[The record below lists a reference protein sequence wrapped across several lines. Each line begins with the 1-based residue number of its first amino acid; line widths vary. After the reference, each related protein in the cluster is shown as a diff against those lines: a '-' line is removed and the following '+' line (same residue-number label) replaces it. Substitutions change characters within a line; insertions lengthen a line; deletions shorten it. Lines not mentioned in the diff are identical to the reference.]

1 MDRQVTELENS
12 GARRGVWSWAFY
24 DWANSAFATVVMA
37 GFFPVLFKEY
47 WNTGVSVTESTF
59 RLGLVSSLASLLIVL
74 MAPVLGAIA
83 DCLGRRKG
91 MLLAFAFLGIVMTA
105 GLYLVG
111 AGEWWLAAVL
121 YVMALVGFS
130 GANIFYDALLPFV
143 SEPADLDRTSAL
155 GFSLGYLGGG
165 LLLALN
171 VLMTLYPDAF
181 GLEDATAA
189 IRISFVMVAAWWLVF
204 SLPLVLNVSEPGNSP
219 GKVPAT
225 VLKAGFSRVFKTLHE
240 VRQLRNVWLF
250 LIAYWLY
257 IDGVDTVVRMAVDYG
272 LSLGFDHKHLI
283 LALLI
288 TQFTGFP
295 AALVFGR
302 LGTRFGP
309 RPGIFVA
316 LVIYILVTVG
326 GAVMDD
332 VSEFY
337 FLAFAIG
344 LAQGGIQALSRSLY
358 ARMIPRER
366 AAEFFGF
373 YNMLGKFAAILG
385 PFMMG
390 WVAALTG
397 SPRLGILSLLI
408 LFLSG
413 ALVLAFVREEKP
425 GHAPI
430 Q

>member
-1 MDRQVTELENS
+1 
-12 GARRGVWSWAFY
+12 
-24 DWANSAFATVVMA
+24 
-37 GFFPVLFKEY
+37 
-47 WNTGVSVTESTF
+47 
-59 RLGLVSSLASLLIVL
+59 
-74 MAPVLGAIA
+74 
-83 DCLGRRKG
+83 
-91 MLLAFAFLGIVMTA
+91 
-105 GLYLVG
+105 
-111 AGEWWLAAVL
+111 
-121 YVMALVGFS
+121 
-130 GANIFYDALLPFV
+130 
-143 SEPADLDRTSAL
+143 
-155 GFSLGYLGGG
+155 
-165 LLLALN
+165 LLALN
-171 VLMTLYPDAF
+171 VLMTLHPETF

-204 SLPLVLNVSEPGNSP
+204 SLPLMLNVPEPDNHP
-219 GKVPAT
+219 GAVPAT

-240 VRQLRNVWLF
+240 VRQMRNVWLF
-250 LIAYWLY
+250 LVAYWLY

-302 LGTRFGP
+302 LGSHFGP

-326 GAVMDD
+326 GALMDD

-337 FLAFAIG
+337 ILAFAIG

-397 SPRLGILSLLI
+397 SPRAGILSLLV
-408 LFLSG
+408 LFLTG
-413 ALVLAFVREEKP
+413 ALVLAFVREENP
-425 GHAPI
+425 GNAPI